1 MGDMRNAVRIC
12 LAVVL
17 GVGLAPAAWAT
28 PGTGVSGVTL
38 FQRVVGDREYVVRE
52 VTIAPGGATGWH
64 YHPGSVLGL
73 VKEGTLTHYRGDCSV
88 DGVYH
93 PGEAISEASG
103 PGYVHIGRNL
113 GSEPLVLEVLYVNP
127 VGSALAVDAPNP
139 GCPFE

>member
-17 GVGLAPAAWAT
+17 AVGLAPAAWAT

-38 FQRVVGDREYVVRE
+38 FQHVVGDREYVVRE

-64 YHPGSVLGL
+64 YHPGSVFGL
-73 VKEGTLTHYRGDCSV
+73 VEGGTLTHYRGDCSV

-93 PGEAISEASG
+93 EGEAISEASG

>member
-1 MGDMRNAVRIC
+1 MRTLVGIC

-17 GVGLAPAAWAT
+17 GIGSAPAASAT

-38 FQRVVGDREYVVRE
+38 FQRVVGDTEYVVRE

-64 YHPGSVLGL
+64 YHPGSVFGL
-73 VKEGTLTHYRGDCSV
+73 VKAGTLTHYRADCSV
-88 DGVYH
+88 DGVYRG
-93 PGEAISEASG
+93 GEAIAEESG

-113 GSEPLVLEVLYVNP
+113 ESEPLVLEVLYVNP
-127 VGSALAVDAPNP
+127 AGSPLAVDAPNP

>member
-1 MGDMRNAVRIC
+1 MVGIF
-12 LAVVL
+12 LAVVV
-17 GVGLAPAAWAT
+17 GVGLAPAASAT

-38 FQRVVGDREYVVRE
+38 VQRVVGDTEYVVRE

-64 YHPGSVLGL
+64 YHPGSVFGL
-73 VKEGTLTHYRGDCSV
+73 VKEGTLTHHRADCSV
-88 DGVYH
+88 DGVYRD
-93 PGEAISEASG
+93 GQLISEESG
-103 PGYVHIGRNL
+103 PGYVHIGRNP